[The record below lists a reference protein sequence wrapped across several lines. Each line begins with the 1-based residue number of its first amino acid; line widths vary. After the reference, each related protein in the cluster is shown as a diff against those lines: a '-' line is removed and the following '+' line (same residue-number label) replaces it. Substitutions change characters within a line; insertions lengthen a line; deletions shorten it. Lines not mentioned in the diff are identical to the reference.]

1 VLGHPPIFADRPKVL
16 AHHHSNLTP
25 YPRSWDERAPIP
37 TAALA
42 RILRC
47 SHLAQQNVQ
56 HRVQQFFLSKFSRE
70 GVFTRII

>member
-16 AHHHSNLTP
+16 AHHHSNLTS

-47 SHLAQQNVQ
+47 SHLAQQNIASNN
-56 HRVQQFFLSKFSRE
+56 FFFQNFRAKECSR
-70 GVFTRII
+70 